1 MNWQN
6 YMIPCLSKS
15 LFGLDCPGCGVQR
28 SLLLVLKGDFLAAFH
43 MFPAIYS
50 TILFFS
56 FLGLHL
62 IDKSHNYHKI
72 LTRLAI
78 INAIIM
84 VVAYFYKMFV
94 F

>member
-15 LFGLDCPGCGVQR
+15 LFGLDCPGCGAQR

-56 FLGLHL
+56 FLGLHFL
-62 IDKSHNYHKI
+62 DKSRNYHKI
-72 LTRLAI
+72 LTSLAI
-78 INAIIM
+78 VNAIIM